1 MVLVFLTCMTE
12 IFAVSVYRIFA
23 EKTMNSRGKSFI
35 SELSAWGVYLICYN
49 YISYKLAQNVW
60 FNLVTSVA
68 SFYILFTFLYRDS
81 VKRKI
86 YMIAV
91 LYIAGMCSELIVYS
105 ISHFILNK
113 LYICQ
118 SITEQQIFLMGSIS
132 SKLIYFCLLK
142 LILLFTK
149 KNRTFEANLL
159 DWMEAVFIPLG
170 SIVIFFVFLPVE
182 GAFPDED
189 KAGGIS
195 KVFGIAILLIINV
208 MSYYLYEKG
217 KEAVGKRIYAET
229 LRDQCNYYMRQ
240 CEESQSLWMEFSKF
254 RHDMKQKN
262 IYFQALLDA
271 GKYDELKAHYED
283 DLKFLSGKKNLS
295 NSGNIFFDSIL
306 NYKGEIAEKDHIE
319 FRLETEIPHDCRVN
333 GEELSICLGNLLD
346 NAVEAVKEVDI
357 EKRRVHIAIKAQGY
371 NLYIKVKNPYAGT
384 RIRDGGSYVTTKPDA
399 HSHGWGLQI
408 VREIVE
414 RYHGEMKVT
423 DDEGEFCVALL
434 LYQCVEYS

>member
-1 MVLVFLTCMTE
+1 MVLVFLTCMAE
-12 IFAVSVYRIFA
+12 IFAVSVHKIFA

-35 SELSAWGVYLICYN
+35 SELFAWSIYFICYN
-49 YISYKLAQNVW
+49 YISYTFVGNVW
-60 FNLVTSVA
+60 FNLMAFVV

-86 YMIAV
+86 YVIAV
-91 LYIAGMCSELIVYS
+91 LYIAGMCSELIIYS
-105 ISHFILNK
+105 MSYFIFNR
-113 LYICQ
+113 LYVRQ

-132 SKLIYFCLLK
+132 SKLICFCLLK

-149 KNRTFEANLL
+149 KNRTFESNLL

-182 GAFPDED
+182 GVFPDED
-189 KAGGIS
+189 KARSIS
-195 KVFGIAILLIINV
+195 KVLGIAILLIINV

-217 KEAVGKRIYAET
+217 KEAAEKRIYAET

-240 CEESQSLWMEFSKF
+240 CEESKALWMEFSKF

-262 IYFQALLDA
+262 IYLQALLDA
-271 GKYDELKAHYED
+271 GKYDELKAYYED

-306 NYKGEIAEKDHIE
+306 NYKGEIAEKDHIK
-319 FRLETEIPHDCRVN
+319 FQLEIETPHDCRVN
-333 GEELSICLGNLLD
+333 GEEISICLGNLLD
-346 NAVEAVKEVDI
+346 NAVETVKEVDI
-357 EKRRVHIAIKAQGY
+357 GQRQVHIAIKAQGC
-371 NLYIKVKNPYAGT
+371 NLYIKVKNPYAGP
-384 RIRDGGSYVTTKPDA
+384 RIRDGNNYVTTKPDV

-408 VREIVE
+408 VRDIVE
-414 RYHGEMKVT
+414 RYHGEMRVT
-423 DDEGEFCVALL
+423 DAEGEFCVVLL
-434 LYQCVEYS
+434 LYQCIEYS